1 MRGST
6 DLIRHPEMDFAIAAV
21 RRAED
26 RPGLHQAPSRA
37 DWAGPDGAAPDWEW
51 AVLCLHT
58 SRGLEVAQHLAQFG
72 HRSHAEAFL
81 ADLLACSPA
90 LAPADAR

>member
-1 MRGST
+1 MRGFT
-6 DLIRHPEMDFAIAAV
+6 DPNQDPPGQDMDFAIAAV
-21 RRAED
+21 RRASD
-26 RPGLHQAPSRA
+26 RPGAPELE
-37 DWAGPDGAAPDWEW
+37 PDPDFGFDW

-58 SRGLEVAQHLAQFG
+58 RRGFEVAQHLAQFG

-90 LAPADAR
+90 LAPAGPS